1 MTAIQRVYIQS
12 IWTPLRD
19 VERGRPEVPEGKGG
33 SLDTHME
40 FYFDTYTLMSSE
52 SHWPINIISLKCFIE
67 SHLWHIYKL
76 FFSLA
81 PRESNDEKL
90 YFSSAIEIDEDDK
103 SYLVLKCFQVIK
115 EKKLSS
121 SNICSSNKSYLVI
134 KSKEVEIACDILH
147 VAMFCIFLVDIRSQT
162 WHISTF
168 NK

>member
-1 MTAIQRVYIQS
+1 M
-12 IWTPLRD
+12 
-19 VERGRPEVPEGKGG
+19 ERGRPEVPEGKGG

-52 SHWPINIISLKCFIE
+52 SHWPINITSLKCFIE

-121 SNICSSNKSYLVI
+121 SNIVVI
-134 KSKEVEIACDILH
+134 KLSCDKMQRSWNNLWQCL
-147 VAMFCIFLVDIRSQT
+147 VSFLLT
-162 WHISTF
+162 
-168 NK
+168 